1 MASAILKRDFEA
13 FINGESFAVALCYQN
28 ETTKQ
33 LALNF
38 CQMAKQQ
45 LNLNFDFE
53 TSGWDLNL
61 VTDAQSIPNGGHALV
76 DADMIVFATNGNS
89 LSRQQQ
95 EWVEK
100 WLPERTSSGLLV
112 FLHHQASDA
121 AEDSFLAPLAHRA
134 KLDLLQ
140 LPASAVTGVEPK
152 TQPETVVAPVVTQ
165 DPAPLNRFRPT
176 HWGINE

>member
-1 MASAILKRDFEA
+1 LASAILKRDFEA

-45 LNLNFDFE
+45 LNLSFDFE

-89 LSRQQQ
+89 LSQQQQ

-100 WLPERTSSGLLV
+100 WLPERKNSGLLV
-112 FLHHQASDA
+112 FLHHQAPDA
-121 AEDSFLAPLAHRA
+121 PEDSFLAPLAHRA

-140 LPASAVTGVEPK
+140 LPASAVTSIEPK
-152 TQPETVVAPVVTQ
+152 APPEPAIPPALAE
-165 DPAPLNRFRPT
+165 DPAALNRFRPI